1 MSLAIR
7 APKPHTLYRRTFRCK
22 ETITITKPIRSPRV
36 SAIRNSLINIRIRIQ
51 FQ

>member
-7 APKPHTLYRRTFRCK
+7 APKPHTLYRRTFRCE

-36 SAIRNSLINIRIRIQ
+36 SAIRNLWLY
-51 FQ
+51 